1 VDRRA
6 REAPVTAAIIALGVT
21 ASLAVSLAG
30 YALHRALSAAGRE
43 TTARVHEAEL
53 GADLRI
59 ALANLRTTIDRA
71 DAEQRR
77 ADALDDL
84 LSEMPAGDAAGARER
99 VLARY
104 RARAPGAAGDPA
116 GPVPAPPDAPA
127 VAGVD
132 RDGLLRPGD

>member
-1 VDRRA
+1 M
-6 REAPVTAAIIALGVT
+6 TAAVIALGVA

-30 YALHRALSAAGRE
+30 YALHRALAAGARE

-59 ALANLRTTIDRA
+59 ALANLRTQTDRA
-71 DAEQRR
+71 DHETRR

-84 LSEMPAGDAAGARER
+84 LDSLPPGDAAGARDR
-99 VLARY
+99 MRAWY

-132 RDGLLRPGD
+132 RDGLLRPGG

>member
-1 VDRRA
+1 M
-6 REAPVTAAIIALGVT
+6 TAAVIALGVT

-30 YALHRALSAAGRE
+30 YALHRALAAAGRE
-43 TTARVHEAEL
+43 TTARAHEAEL

-59 ALANLRTTIDRA
+59 ALANLRTQTDRA
-71 DAEQRR
+71 DHETRR

-84 LSEMPAGDAAGARER
+84 LSEMPPGDAAGARER

-104 RARAPGAAGDPA
+104 RAAGAPAADGGGA

>member
-1 VDRRA
+1 
-6 REAPVTAAIIALGVT
+6 VTAAIIALGVT

-30 YALHRALSAAGRE
+30 YALHRALAAAARE

-59 ALANLRTTIDRA
+59 ALANLRTQTDRA
-71 DAEQRR
+71 NNETRR

-99 VLARY
+99 VLRRY
-104 RARAPGAAGDPA
+104 QAAAGAPA
-116 GPVPAPPDAPA
+116 ADSGGADLVPAPPSAPA
-127 VAGVD
+127 DAGVD